1 MNWNGYYEGNA
12 LQQVIIGANDN
23 GAGRMVP
30 GGNAWKFMNMSGSI
44 NPACRSAIDPT
55 GTNSSEHWRCL
66 LAENAARHI
75 TSRIFPLEQL
85 WGVFGS
91 FCLVNSVC
99 ETTTMLSRFALAVSL
114 KASMSVVN
122 DSAFDTGLHC
132 DMGGRAGHSMHACVE
147 YGWECSD
154 VQFTAL
160 VLPYQQHVLQSFAS
174 LPFLSRPGN
183 GAFMHSC
190 HLGDEDMLG
199 VFFNSIRVLP
209 SNTTAQQ
216 RLSQWWKAGPSAAP
230 LWEPP
235 CLWNTSFT
243 PPRVYAHNCNPSC
256 PNIAYMKEKQA
267 LRSGRGATAAA
278 REE

>member
-44 NPACRSAIDPT
+44 SPTCRSAIDPT

-99 ETTTMLSRFALAVSL
+99 ETTTMLSRFGRLRTISLSVNIFISVDALRF
-114 KASMSVVN
+114 
-122 DSAFDTGLHC
+122 FDL
-132 DMGGRAGHSMHACVE
+132 R
-147 YGWECSD
+147 
-154 VQFTAL
+154 
-160 VLPYQQHVLQSFAS
+160 
-174 LPFLSRPGN
+174 
-183 GAFMHSC
+183 
-190 HLGDEDMLG
+190 
-199 VFFNSIRVLP
+199 LP
-209 SNTTAQQ
+209 S
-216 RLSQWWKAGPSAAP
+216 R
-230 LWEPP
+230 
-235 CLWNTSFT
+235 
-243 PPRVYAHNCNPSC
+243 
-256 PNIAYMKEKQA
+256 
-267 LRSGRGATAAA
+267 
-278 REE
+278 

>member
-1 MNWNGYYEGNA
+1 
-12 LQQVIIGANDN
+12 
-23 GAGRMVP
+23 
-30 GGNAWKFMNMSGSI
+30 
-44 NPACRSAIDPT
+44 
-55 GTNSSEHWRCL
+55 
-66 LAENAARHI
+66 
-75 TSRIFPLEQL
+75 
-85 WGVFGS
+85 
-91 FCLVNSVC
+91 
-99 ETTTMLSRFALAVSL
+99 
-114 KASMSVVN
+114 
-122 DSAFDTGLHC
+122 
-132 DMGGRAGHSMHACVE
+132 MGGRAGHSMHACVE
-147 YGWECSD
+147 YGCKIDLAILSRFAVRLANPKSIAISGECSD
-154 VQFTAL
+154 VEFTAL

-199 VFFNSIRVLP
+199 VFFNTIRVLP
-209 SNTTAQQ
+209 SNATAQQ
-216 RLSQWWKAGPSAAP
+216 RLSQWWKAGPSAPP

-235 CLWNTSFT
+235 CLWNTSFA

>member
-55 GTNSSEHWRCL
+55 GTNSSQHWRCL

-99 ETTTMLSRFALAVSL
+99 ETITMLSRFGRLRTISL
-114 KASMSVVN
+114 SVN
-122 DSAFDTGLHC
+122 IFISIDTLRFFDL
-132 DMGGRAGHSMHACVE
+132 R
-147 YGWECSD
+147 
-154 VQFTAL
+154 
-160 VLPYQQHVLQSFAS
+160 
-174 LPFLSRPGN
+174 
-183 GAFMHSC
+183 
-190 HLGDEDMLG
+190 
-199 VFFNSIRVLP
+199 LP
-209 SNTTAQQ
+209 S
-216 RLSQWWKAGPSAAP
+216 R
-230 LWEPP
+230 
-235 CLWNTSFT
+235 
-243 PPRVYAHNCNPSC
+243 
-256 PNIAYMKEKQA
+256 
-267 LRSGRGATAAA
+267 
-278 REE
+278 

>member
-44 NPACRSAIDPT
+44 NPACRSAIDPS

-99 ETTTMLSRFALAVSL
+99 ETITICFLDLAGACARSASKEHGQHFSRRFALSRFVLASSL
-114 KASMSVVN
+114 TSKASTCAVVN

-147 YGWECSD
+147 YGCKTD
-154 VQFTAL
+154 LAI
-160 VLPYQQHVLQSFAS
+160 
-174 LPFLSRPGN
+174 LSRF
-183 GAFMHSC
+183 AC
-190 HLGDEDMLG
+190 C
-199 VFFNSIRVLP
+199 P
-209 SNTTAQQ
+209 S
-216 RLSQWWKAGPSAAP
+216 R
-230 LWEPP
+230 
-235 CLWNTSFT
+235 
-243 PPRVYAHNCNPSC
+243 
-256 PNIAYMKEKQA
+256 
-267 LRSGRGATAAA
+267 
-278 REE
+278 